1 MMRKGGYRYT
11 WARCLL
17 ASGIPLVPPVKRYT
31 TNQGPMKRLSMRV
44 RNSVAKTMRR
54 DSDDQPLPPPPLS
67 VLSDPE
73 SQAVV
78 EHGVPFHLPVNG
90 LAKSALLSPSAIC
103 SYTVSLSTPTLP
115 IPGLGSSS
123 ELTDAPPPTSMTSHA
138 ATVDVDTPTEGTAAN
153 TSLAQS
159 PRRRAANMLRGHLP
173 TLAAPSSTSTTVAV
187 WPPSSAPKSAS
198 EATPAHD
205 QLQRHRHVE
214 GESIEAPPSPP
225 GEMVATG
232 GADSV
237 SDEGK
242 TRALD
247 AVAQTVARAPAQA
260 DGPESTEAEW
270 VEAARAKMARGEAER
285 AEAERVE
292 AERAE
297 AERVEAERAEAERVE
312 AERMEAERVEAERVK
327 AERAEAERVEAERVE
342 AARVKTEL
350 LEAEAARLE
359 AARVE
364 AAKAAAEAE
373 ARRVAEA
380 EAVRAAAEAAR
391 LAAEEAAAKEAA
403 AKEAEEFRQPE
414 MLTLNRKLGTAL
426 FSQGRLEEAAALQER
441 ILAVGS
447 EVHRRMPPDCSQP
460 TVP

>member
-1 MMRKGGYRYT
+1 
-11 WARCLL
+11 
-17 ASGIPLVPPVKRYT
+17 
-31 TNQGPMKRLSMRV
+31 MKRLSMRV

-297 AERVEAERAEAERVE
+297 AERVEAER
-312 AERMEAERVEAERVK
+312 MEAERVEAERVK

-391 LAAEEAAAKEAA
+391 LEAARLAAEEAAAKEAA